1 MLPEA
6 FTGTYGVEHF
16 ARNSEILETD
26 GSGSALLATLAAQH
40 HMHVVGGVIECC
52 PSSDLLFNSTVAY
65 DASGSLVAKYRK
77 IHLSKVR
84 VGVDDTSE
92 ASVLQEGNSTASFK
106 IPVEIVANGEIEPQG
121 AAFTVGLACCF
132 DLRFPDLAGA
142 YARWGKEPCDV
153 LLYPSAFLASTG
165 EKHWE
170 LMLRARALD
179 GQFYTVG
186 SNHALD
192 KTAPDRGESV
202 MWGHST
208 IADPWGAVV
217 AATGGGEDEL
227 AIADLELSMLEDVQS
242 KINLD
247 AARRPETYGNVQ
259 VQ

>member
-6 FTGTYGVEHF
+6 FTGTYGVEYF
-16 ARNSEILETD
+16 AQSSEVLGSA
-26 GSGSALLATLAAQH
+26 GSGSALLAEMASRHT
-40 HMHVVGGVIECC
+40 MHVVGGVIERC
-52 PSSDLLFNSTVAY
+52 PESDMLFNSTVAY
-65 DASGSLVAKYRK
+65 DPSGTLVAKYQK

-92 ASVLQEGNSTASFK
+92 ASVLQEGNCTASFK
-106 IPVEIVANGEIEPQG
+106 VRAKTNDSSETEPQSTS
-121 AAFTVGLACCF
+121 FSVGLACCF
-132 DLRFPDLAGA
+132 DLRFPELAGA

-170 LMLRARALD
+170 LMLRTRALD

-192 KTAPDRGESV
+192 ATAADRPGESV

-208 IADPWGAVV
+208 IADPWGGVISV
-217 AATGGGEDEL
+217 TGGEQDEL
-227 AIADLELSMLEDVQS
+227 AIADVDRSMLDDVRS
-242 KINLD
+242 KIDLA
-247 AARRPETYGNVQ
+247 AARRPETYSHL
-259 VQ
+259 